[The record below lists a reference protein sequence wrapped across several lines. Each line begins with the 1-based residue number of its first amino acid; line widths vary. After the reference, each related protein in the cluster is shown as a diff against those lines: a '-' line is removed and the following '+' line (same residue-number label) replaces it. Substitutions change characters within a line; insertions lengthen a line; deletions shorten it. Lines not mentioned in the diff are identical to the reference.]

1 MESFKDMKTK
11 VRMFCHGIC
20 SKIGFTIYILY
31 GNEPLFVHQ
40 SLDGNYERKV
50 SIRHHSSGGNKL
62 EDTLTIHLCNQITNA
77 TVLSKTKTFLQ
88 YFISEIYQKYTIVF
102 KLVTPLEIN

>member
-1 MESFKDMKTK
+1 MGSFKDMKTK
-11 VRMFCHGIC
+11 VMMFRHGIC

-40 SLDGNYERKV
+40 SLNGNYERKV
-50 SIRHHSSGGNKL
+50 FIKHHTSGGNKL
-62 EDTLTIHLCNQITNA
+62 EDTLTIHLCNQKTNA

-102 KLVTPLEIN
+102 KLITPLKIN